1 MNKRELDFQVGD
13 AQIWVGDS
21 LDRLSALPD
30 GCIQTCVTSPPYYGL
45 RDYGVSGQVGLENN
59 HVEYIETI
67 VAIFRE
73 VARVLAPDGTLWLNL
88 GDTYDKNKQ
97 LLGIPWRVALALQE
111 DGWILRQ
118 DIIWHKTNAM
128 PESVRD
134 RCTMA
139 HEYVFLLSK
148 AKRYQ
153 MDPHELKEPA
163 VTVRTLKRNGD
174 RSRAHD
180 FKREN
185 SKRGAVIVNQRAAS
199 HREERETSAYDMNLR
214 HKRSVW
220 SVATRPYRGAHT
232 AVYPPE
238 LIEPCV
244 LASTEVG
251 QTVLDPFHG
260 SGTTGEVALIA
271 GRKYIGIELNPE
283 QAALSR
289 IRLEQAME
297 VAIENAKPNPQI
309 DLFETLN

>member
-1 MNKRELDFQVGD
+1 MSKKASDFQVGD
-13 AQIWVGDS
+13 AQVWVGDS
-21 LDRLSALPD
+21 LDRLSILPNESV
-30 GCIQTCVTSPPYYGL
+30 QACVTSPPYFGL
-45 RDYGVSGQVGLENN
+45 RDYGVKGQIGLEASPA
-59 HVEYIETI
+59 EYIDRL
-67 VAIFRE
+67 VAVFRE
-73 VARVLAPDGTLWLNL
+73 VARVLAVDGTLWLNL

-111 DGWILRQ
+111 DGWLLRQ

-134 RCTMA
+134 RCTTA
-139 HEYVFLLSK
+139 HEYIFLFSRV
-148 AKRYQ
+148 KRYQ
-153 MDPHELKEPA
+153 LNSQALKEPA
-163 VTVRTLKRNGD
+163 VTTRQTKLNGQ

-185 SKRGAVIVNQRAAS
+185 SKRGVTIVNQRAAS
-199 HREERETSAYDMNLR
+199 HRPDRETLYDPSLR

-220 SVATRPYRGAHT
+220 SVATRPYKGSHT

-297 VAIENAKPNPQI
+297 VAIENAKPHPQM
-309 DLFETLN
+309 DLFEACE